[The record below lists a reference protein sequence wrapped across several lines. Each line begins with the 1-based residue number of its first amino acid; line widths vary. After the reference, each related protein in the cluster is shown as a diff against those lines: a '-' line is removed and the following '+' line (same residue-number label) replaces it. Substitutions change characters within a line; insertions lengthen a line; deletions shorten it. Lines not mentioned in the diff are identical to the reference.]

1 MFLYESLLYFRSK
14 GRHWEYGGVGNPG
27 EKKIHLPKT
36 LVWERRGG
44 EEEILSLLSGNVL
57 HYTLQYLLPL
67 MPWSPVGGKVKASVV
82 QLCLTLWN
90 PMDCSPP
97 GSSVHEILQ
106 ARILEWVAV
115 PLSRGS
121 SPPRDWTQVSSIA
134 GRLFTIWATILV
146 NLLSRRATFSH
157 KWKSFKYSFPFDVCA
172 GHWNQLSI
180 SLDSW
185 TRRAESTVCDGYEA
199 QGKIGYY
206 HLSFQSCN
214 VPWMKAETGTR
225 NMVTHIIEG

>member
-1 MFLYESLLYFRSK
+1 M
-14 GRHWEYGGVGNPG
+14 GNPG
-27 EKKIHLPKT
+27 EKKIHLPNTLAKT
-36 LVWERRGG
+36 LCQRWGRRD
-44 EEEILSLLSGNVL
+44 IVLLSGNVL

-67 MPWSPVGGKVKASVV
+67 MPWSPVGGKVKVSVF

-97 GSSVHEILQ
+97 GFSVHEILQ
-106 ARILEWVAV
+106 ARILEWIAI

-121 SPPRDWTQVSSIA
+121 SQPRDWTQVSSIA
-134 GRLFTIWATILV
+134 GRLFTVWATILI

-157 KWKSFKYSFPFDVCA
+157 QWKSFKYSFPFDVCA

-199 QGKIGYY
+199 QGKIGRY
-206 HLSFQSCN
+206 HLSFQSFWLQQHN
-214 VPWMKAETGTR
+214 LPWMKAETGTR